1 MILEGR
7 LVAYP
12 TDTVYGLGCNPLD
25 GDAVDRLIQAKQRS
39 KGALPILV
47 NSMVAARRLGEFTKT
62 SLALAGRFWP
72 GPLTLIVPLRARL
85 PAAVTDDS
93 QFVGLR
99 IPKHE
104 TALNLLE
111 KCGRHVI
118 GTSANVSGH
127 PSPRTADEVVHELGG
142 QIDLILDGGPSPLGK
157 ESTVAKVL
165 GAQVDVL
172 REGAIAREEILK
184 VVRMC

>member
-1 MILEGR
+1 MAQAIARLVQVDDNSIEEAARMILEGR

-39 KGALPILV
+39 KGALPVLV
-47 NSMVAARRLGEFTKT
+47 NSMLAARRLGEFNKT

-72 GPLTLIVPLRARL
+72 GPLTLIVPLRAKL

-111 KCGRHVI
+111 RCEGRSTAPAPSFTALHPPDTAEKAQLGWAAQ
-118 GTSANVSGH
+118 GT
-127 PSPRTADEVVHELGG
+127 RT
-142 QIDLILDGGPSPLGK
+142 
-157 ESTVAKVL
+157 
-165 GAQVDVL
+165 
-172 REGAIAREEILK
+172 
-184 VVRMC
+184 